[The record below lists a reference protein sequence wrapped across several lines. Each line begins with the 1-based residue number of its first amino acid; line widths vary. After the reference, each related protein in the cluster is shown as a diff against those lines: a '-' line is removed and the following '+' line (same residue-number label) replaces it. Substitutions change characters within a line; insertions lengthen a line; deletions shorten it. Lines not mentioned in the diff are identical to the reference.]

1 MGGSREKLI
10 VNLSGDEK
18 KVLGFASWTQVSI
31 TAVGIV
37 IGVIFYTMIHG
48 LLKTLGLGPGLSI
61 LISAI
66 FFIIPTVIAAYV
78 AFKPIRDSQQN
89 LLYYLNKQLI
99 IDYNYKRR
107 EIGTYINIQPN
118 RRPVNASLPYVVKR
132 NID

>member
-1 MGGSREKLI
+1 MGGTREVLI

-31 TAVGIV
+31 TAVGV
-37 IGVIFYTMIHG
+37 VVGAIFYTLVHG
-48 LLKTLGLGPGLSI
+48 LLKTLGLGPGVSI

-66 FFIIPTVIAAYV
+66 FFLIAVAPAAYV

-89 LLYYLNKQLI
+89 LLYYQSRQLI

-118 RRPVNASLPYVVKR
+118 KRPVNSSLPYVVKR

>member
-1 MGGSREKLI
+1 MGGTREVLI

-31 TAVGIV
+31 TAVGV
-37 IGVIFYTMIHG
+37 VVGAIFYTLVHG
-48 LLKTLGLGPGLSI
+48 LLKTLGLGPGVSI

-66 FFIIPTVIAAYV
+66 FFLIAVAPAAYV

-89 LLYYLNKQLI
+89 LLYYQSRQLI

-118 RRPVNASLPYVVKR
+118 KRPVNSSLPYVVKR
-132 NID
+132 KID

>member
-1 MGGSREKLI
+1 MGGTREVLI

-31 TAVGIV
+31 TAVGV
-37 IGVIFYTMIHG
+37 VVGAVLYTLIHG
-48 LLKTLGLGPGLSI
+48 LLKTLGLGPGVSI

-66 FFIIPTVIAAYV
+66 FFLVAVAPAAYV

-89 LLYYLNKQLI
+89 LLYYQSRQLI

-118 RRPVNASLPYVVKR
+118 KRPVNSGLPYVVKR
-132 NID
+132 KID

>member
-1 MGGSREKLI
+1 MGGTREVLI

-31 TAVGIV
+31 TAVGV
-37 IGVIFYTMIHG
+37 VVGAIFYTLIHG
-48 LLKTLGLGPGLSI
+48 LLKTLGLGPGVSI

-66 FFIIPTVIAAYV
+66 FFLIAVAPAAYV

-89 LLYYLNKQLI
+89 LLYYQSRQLI

-118 RRPVNASLPYVVKR
+118 KRPVNSSLPYVVKR